1 MKKILALISIISLT
15 GCIAVPRIEMA
26 ETLDF
31 DYQIQNVQPLS
42 YTDLLCCY
50 ECNA

>member
-1 MKKILALISIISLT
+1 MKKILALIAIFSLS

-26 ETLDF
+26 DSLDF
-31 DYQIQNVQPLS
+31 DYQIQNVRPMS

-50 ECNA
+50 DCNA